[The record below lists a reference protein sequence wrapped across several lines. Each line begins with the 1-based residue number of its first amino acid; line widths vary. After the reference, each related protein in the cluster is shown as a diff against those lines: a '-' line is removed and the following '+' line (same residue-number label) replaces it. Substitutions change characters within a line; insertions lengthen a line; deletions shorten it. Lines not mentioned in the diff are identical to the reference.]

1 MKRLKPAIAIL
12 FCLLLLPA
20 ASGADV
26 GFRSYFNGDTES
38 PRIAITVDDMF
49 GLDHLESILDLCKT
63 YDIRMTFF
71 PVGSQIKP
79 EDAALWQRIVDE
91 GHEIGNHTYSH
102 PNITKLKTYQ
112 LERQLVR
119 TQEALNAVLE
129 EPYTLRL
136 FRPPYGKYDR
146 TGRGSTSIL
155 GSLGYPYIILW
166 NIDELD
172 AEKAFKKTKNGSIL
186 LFHTNQKSV
195 GCLETLIPM
204 LLDAGFDPVTV
215 SDLLGLL
222 PMDEESDGRQ

>member
-1 MKRLKPAIAIL
+1 MKRWKAAFAMVLCI
-12 FCLLLLPA
+12 LLLPA
-20 ASGADV
+20 ACGADV
-26 GFRSYFNGDTES
+26 GFRSYFNGDPES

-71 PVGSQIKP
+71 PVGSQITP
-79 EDAALWQRIVDE
+79 ENAALWQRIVDE
-91 GHEIGNHTYSH
+91 GHEIGNHTFSH
-102 PNITKLKTYQ
+102 PNITKLTAYQ
-112 LERQLVR
+112 LQRQLVR

-129 EPYTLRL
+129 EPYTMRL

-146 TGRGSTSIL
+146 TGRSNTSIL
-155 GSLGYPYIILW
+155 GTLGYPYIILW
-166 NIDELD
+166 SVDELD
-172 AEKAFKKTKNGSIL
+172 AGEAFKQTENGSIL

-222 PMDEESDGRQ
+222 PMDEDSDGK